1 MHVLLLPAHLEAL
14 QLIVSGKVA
23 IDWVKDMP
31 LFIVVGILQQV
42 FVQLA
47 IVTKPTPDQ

>member
-14 QLIVSGKVA
+14 QLIFGGKVA
-23 IDWVKDMP
+23 IHWVKDMP

-42 FVQLA
+42 FV
-47 IVTKPTPDQ
+47 